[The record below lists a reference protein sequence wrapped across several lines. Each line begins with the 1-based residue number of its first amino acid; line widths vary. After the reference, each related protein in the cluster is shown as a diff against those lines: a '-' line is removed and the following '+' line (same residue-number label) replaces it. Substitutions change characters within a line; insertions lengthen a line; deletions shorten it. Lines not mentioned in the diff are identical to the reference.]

1 MSFSLQ
7 DIYASDY
14 FSEQCSRCRWGGW
27 RSGCLNMSVPVET
40 ILYTMDAAKGGHC
53 PSFEAGSPQPEQP
66 PPVEWIYI
74 SKEAY
79 DKLTVERDG
88 LLREVESLRTEVARM
103 RAEFSVA

>member
-7 DIYASDY
+7 DPRGDY
-14 FSEQCSRCRWGGW
+14 FSEQCSRCKWGGW

-40 ILYTMDAAKGGHC
+40 IIYTMDAAKDGHC

-79 DKLTVERDG
+79 DKLVVERDG
-88 LLREVESLRTEVARM
+88 LLRQVERGCSAHKPAKE
-103 RAEFSVA
+103 